1 MSEKLDGG
9 VDFDS
14 LTAYVGG
21 DRAIVGEVLAL
32 FSDQAMLALK
42 TLDPAMDND
51 AWRDAAHSLKG
62 SALGIGATRLG
73 EACSEAELARDAPIE
88 VKQVLL
94 GRLRDALALAL
105 ADIAAYTTFG
115 R

>member
-1 MSEKLDGG
+1 MSGKPDGG

-21 DRAIVGEVLAL
+21 DRAIVGEVLSL
-32 FSDQAMLALK
+32 FSDQARLALK
-42 TLDPAMDND
+42 TLDPAMDNA

-62 SALGIGATRLG
+62 SALGIGANRLAEACG
-73 EACSEAELARDAPIE
+73 EAETARDAPVE
-88 VKQVLL
+88 VKRALL
-94 GRLRDALALAL
+94 DRLRDALALTL
-105 ADIAAYTTFG
+105 ADIAAYSTFG

>member
-1 MSEKLDGG
+1 MNDPPERS

-21 DRAIVGEVLAL
+21 DRAIVGEVLSL

-42 TLDPAMDND
+42 TLDPAMDSS

-62 SALGIGATRLG
+62 SALGICATRLG
-73 EACSEAELARDAPIE
+73 EACGEVEMARDAPFE
-88 VKQVLL
+88 VKRALL
-94 GRLRDALALAL
+94 DKLRDALALTL
-105 ADIAAYTTFG
+105 TDIATYTTFG